1 MITLMKK
8 IVCENYEEICRV
20 AADFYAEQIKKKPDS
35 VLGLATGSTPIGL
48 YRELVLRSESGEIDF
63 SRARTFNLDEYYPI
77 KAAHPQSYKTFMD
90 EHLFNKVK
98 FSSTRIPN
106 GEAADPHIECA
117 KYDDEVE
124 AAGGLDLLLLGIGL
138 NGHIGF
144 NEPALSYPLGSYLV
158 ELTENTLE
166 ANSRFFNDDE
176 IQPETALTMGIGPI
190 FKAKHI
196 LLIISGAGK
205 AEITK
210 KLFDGKLH
218 TDVPACFLLLHPNVT
233 LILDKAAN
241 GE

>member
-1 MITLMKK
+1 MNK
-8 IVCENYEEICRV
+8 IVCENYDEVCRT
-20 AADFYAEQIKKKPDS
+20 AADYYAKQLKLKPDS

-48 YRELVLRSESGEIDF
+48 YNELARRSETGEIDF

-77 KAAHPQSYKTFMD
+77 KAAHPQSYKYFMD
-90 EHLFNKVK
+90 ENLFSKVK
-98 FSSTRIPN
+98 FASTRLPN
-106 GEAADPHIECA
+106 GEAADPLVECTQ
-117 KYDDEVE
+117 YDAELE

-166 ANSRFFNDDE
+166 ANSRFFVDGE
-176 IQPETALTMGIGPI
+176 VQPTTALTMGIGPI

-233 LILDKAAN
+233 LIIDKAAN